1 MSWLLKDI
9 ILQYVVGICV
19 CIVIVVIWKL
29 TSGRHIK
36 WK

>member
-9 ILQYVVGICV
+9 ILQYVVGIIICL
-19 CIVIVVIWKL
+19 VIALIWKV
-29 TSGRHIK
+29 TTGRTVK